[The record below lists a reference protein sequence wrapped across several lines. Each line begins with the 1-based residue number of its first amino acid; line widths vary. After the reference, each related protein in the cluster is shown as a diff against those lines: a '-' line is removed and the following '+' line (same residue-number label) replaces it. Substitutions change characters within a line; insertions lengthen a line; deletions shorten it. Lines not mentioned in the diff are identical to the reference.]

1 MADPGMPGGGG
12 GGGGGG
18 GPADVA
24 GPTVVHKV
32 KSKLGYTEMHTT
44 APGFNEE
51 VRTLFHRFRE
61 MHRKVT
67 LFKLSASNKKTVFF
81 RTGRDSFEKKKSS

>member
-1 MADPGMPGGGG
+1 MADVGPPPTSSGPGDIP
-12 GGGGGG
+12 
-18 GPADVA
+18 

-51 VRTLFHRFRE
+51 VRDGFLIIIY
-61 MHRKVT
+61 
-67 LFKLSASNKKTVFF
+67 LLL
-81 RTGRDSFEKKKSS
+81 